1 MMDAAD
7 ARGKLIRHLE
17 DALALADELND
28 GTRRY
33 LIERALD
40 YARAQQFKP
49 FIRET

>member
-17 DALALADELND
+17 DALAIPDELNG
-28 GTRRY
+28 GTTGY

-40 YARAQQFKP
+40 YAQ
-49 FIRET
+49 TVHS